1 MDRKQVIIFAGTTE
15 GRTISEYLA
24 SCKVPVT
31 ACVATEYGETLL
43 TENEYL
49 KVHAGRMDQE
59 EIAAFIRE
67 KGAELVI
74 DATHPYAAV
83 VSENV
88 AAACEREQVDYVRL
102 IRGSSAE
109 SVDQAVLVGSVDEA
123 VEYLKKTEGNILA
136 TTGSKELFKYTQ
148 IPGFEK
154 RVFARVLSTGEVA
167 AACEKL

>member
-83 VSENV
+83 VSG
-88 AAACEREQVDYVRL
+88 AAAQNRW
-102 IRGSSAE
+102 IRR
-109 SVDQAVLVGSVDEA
+109 
-123 VEYLKKTEGNILA
+123 YW
-136 TTGSKELFKYTQ
+136 
-148 IPGFEK
+148 
-154 RVFARVLSTGEVA
+154 
-167 AACEKL
+167 